1 MNATDALCAY
11 SASVFGLFDNF
22 PLEIPRKFL
31 RSSLY
36 IRPESCYNICVQ
48 LKSFLNLE
56 REFVLT
62 KRSAIILLPDD
73 RSATGLKLPLMLLPL
88 TGSPLLAWMVRLMR
102 DSGYE
107 HFLLSCGEEFR
118 DAAMAC
124 FPEDAVC
131 VAGAEPSADVLRPFL
146 QEAEDQLLVVTAP
159 ALLGGR
165 ALGSVDAAAQEAE
178 NGQEIDEGS
187 ACYLVSAESI
197 ASVLDAANFDLV
209 RFASVLGHE
218 LSAADGAMAIDGP
231 GAMADFQSIFKRLR
245 NFYLY
250 ADGVEIWDFDN
261 CYVGPFAEV
270 APGATLMPGTI
281 LKGHTR
287 IAAGAVIGPNSLLED
302 AVVGEGSTVNAS
314 QIYDSTIG
322 KNTNVGPF
330 AYVRPH
336 CTVGDDIKVG
346 DFVELKN
353 STIGDG
359 TKISHLTY
367 VGDTDLGK
375 RINLGCGTVTVNYDG
390 KNKYRCTVGD
400 DSFIGCNTNMIAPV
414 TIGKGSYVAAG
425 STITDDVPAD
435 SLAIARARQENKEG
449 WAEDRRKKG
458 MLK

>member
-1 MNATDALCAY
+1 MN
-11 SASVFGLFDNF
+11 
-22 PLEIPRKFL
+22 P
-31 RSSLY
+31 
-36 IRPESCYNICVQ
+36 
-48 LKSFLNLE
+48 NLE
-56 REFVLT
+56 CGFVLS
-62 KRSAIILLPDD
+62 KQSAIILLPDD
-73 RSATGLKLPLMLLPL
+73 RNATGLKSPLMLQNL

-107 HFLLSCGEEFR
+107 QFLLSCDDAFR
-118 DAAMAC
+118 DAALRC
-124 FPEDAVC
+124 FPENTVTAVGP
-131 VAGAEPSADVLRPFL
+131 AITGSALKPFL
-146 QEAEDQLLVVTAP
+146 SNAAEQLLVVTAP

-165 ALGSVDAAAQEAE
+165 ALGGVDTLAGEIEDGSEVAQ
-178 NGQEIDEGS
+178 GCGS
-187 ACYLVSAESI
+187 YLLSAESL
-197 ASVLDAANFDLV
+197 ASVLDAATFDFM
-209 RFASVLGHE
+209 RFVTVLGTE
-218 LSAADGAMAIDGP
+218 LTEADGAMAIADP
-231 GAMADFQSIFKRLR
+231 GALADFQQIFKRLR

-261 CYVGPFAEV
+261 CYVSPFSEV

-281 LKGHTR
+281 LKGCSR
-287 IAAGAVIGPNSLLED
+287 VAAGAVIGPNSLLEN

-322 KNTNVGPF
+322 SRTNVGPF
-330 AYVRPH
+330 AYVRPG

-367 VGDTDLGK
+367 VGDTDLGQ

-390 KNKYRCTVGD
+390 KHKYRCTVGD

-425 STITDDVPAD
+425 STITDDVPED
-435 SLAIARARQENKEG
+435 SLAIARTRQTNKPG
-449 WAEDRRKKG
+449 WAAQRREKG
-458 MLK
+458 LLK

>member
-1 MNATDALCAY
+1 M
-11 SASVFGLFDNF
+11 
-22 PLEIPRKFL
+22 
-31 RSSLY
+31 
-36 IRPESCYNICVQ
+36 
-48 LKSFLNLE
+48 
-56 REFVLT
+56 
-62 KRSAIILLPDD
+62 
-73 RSATGLKLPLMLLPL
+73 

-102 DSGYE
+102 DSGYTD
-107 HFLLSCGEEFR
+107 FLLSCDPAFQ
-118 DAAMAC
+118 DAAAAC
-124 FPEDAVC
+124 FPEGTVC
-131 VAGAEPSADVLRPFL
+131 TAGPVVTADILRPFL
-146 QEAEDQLLVVTAP
+146 QDTEEQLLVVTAP

-165 ALGSVDAAAQEAE
+165 ALGGVEQAAQSVE
-178 NGQEIDEGS
+178 NGEEIDEGS

-197 ASVLDAANFDLV
+197 TSVLDAANFDLA

-218 LSAADGAMAIDGP
+218 LSWTDGAVPIEGLGGLADVQ
-231 GAMADFQSIFKRLR
+231 AMFKKLR

-281 LKGHTR
+281 LKGNTK

-314 QIYDSTIG
+314 QIYDSTVG

-330 AYVRPH
+330 AYIRPH

-367 VGDTDLGK
+367 VGDADLGQ

-414 TIGKGSYVAAG
+414 TIGTGSYVAAG
-425 STITDDVPAD
+425 STITDDVPED
-435 SLAIARARQENKEG
+435 SLAIARARQENKPG
-449 WAEDRRKKG
+449 WAADRRKKG

>member
-1 MNATDALCAY
+1 M
-11 SASVFGLFDNF
+11 
-22 PLEIPRKFL
+22 
-31 RSSLY
+31 
-36 IRPESCYNICVQ
+36 
-48 LKSFLNLE
+48 
-56 REFVLT
+56 T

-73 RSATGLKLPLMLLPL
+73 RNATGLKLPLMLQNM

-102 DSGYE
+102 DSGYTD
-107 HFLLSCGEEFR
+107 FLLACDPEFQE
-118 DAAMAC
+118 AAVAC
-124 FPEDAVC
+124 FPEGTVC
-131 VAGAEPSADVLRPFL
+131 AAGPVVTADILRPFL
-146 QEAEDQLLVVTAP
+146 QDTEEQLLVVTAP

-165 ALGSVDAAAQEAE
+165 ALGGVEQAAQSVE
-178 NGQEIDEGS
+178 NGEEIDEGS

-197 ASVLDAANFDLV
+197 ASVLDAAGFDLV

-218 LSAADGAMAIDGP
+218 LSWADGAVPIEGLGCLADVQ
-231 GAMADFQSIFKRLR
+231 AMFKKLR

-261 CYVGPFAEV
+261 CYVGPFADV

-281 LKGHTR
+281 LKGNTK
-287 IAAGAVIGPNSLLED
+287 IASGAVIGPNSLLED

-314 QIYDSTIG
+314 QIYDSTVG

-330 AYVRPH
+330 AYIRPH

-367 VGDTDLGK
+367 VGDSDLGR

-425 STITDDVPAD
+425 STITDDVPED

>member
-1 MNATDALCAY
+1 
-11 SASVFGLFDNF
+11 
-22 PLEIPRKFL
+22 
-31 RSSLY
+31 
-36 IRPESCYNICVQ
+36 
-48 LKSFLNLE
+48 
-56 REFVLT
+56 
-62 KRSAIILLPDD
+62 
-73 RSATGLKLPLMLLPL
+73 
-88 TGSPLLAWMVRLMR
+88 MVRLMR

-107 HFLLSCGEEFR
+107 RFLLSCADAFQ
-118 DAAMAC
+118 DAALAC
-124 FPEDAVC
+124 FPEDAVTP
-131 VAGAEPSADVLRPFL
+131 VGDLTPDVLKPFLEGAEDH
-146 QEAEDQLLVVTAP
+146 LLVVTAP

-165 ALGSVDAAAQEAE
+165 ALGGVDAAAQDAE
-178 NGQEIDEGS
+178 NGETLDEGCG
-187 ACYLVSAESI
+187 CYVVSTESI
-197 ASVLDAANFDLV
+197 VSVLDAAGFDLV

-218 LSAADGAMAIDGP
+218 LTVSDGAMAIDGP

-281 LKGHTR
+281 LKGHTK
-287 IAAGAVIGPNSLLED
+287 IAADAVIGPNSLLEN
-302 AVVGEGSTVNAS
+302 ATVGEGSTVNAS

-336 CTVGDDIKVG
+336 CTVGNDIKVG

-414 TIGKGSYVAAG
+414 TIGRGSYVAAG
-425 STITDDVPAD
+425 STITDDVPED
-435 SLAIARARQENKEG
+435 SLAVARARQENKPG
-449 WAEDRRKKG
+449 WAKKRREKG
-458 MLK
+458 LLK

>member
-1 MNATDALCAY
+1 M
-11 SASVFGLFDNF
+11 
-22 PLEIPRKFL
+22 IK
-31 RSSLY
+31 
-36 IRPESCYNICVQ
+36 Q
-48 LKSFLNLE
+48 
-56 REFVLT
+56 
-62 KRSAIILLPDD
+62 SAIILLPDD
-73 RSATGLKLPLMLLPL
+73 RDATGLKLPLMLQNM

-107 HFLLSCGEEFR
+107 RFLLSCGEEFR
-118 DAAMAC
+118 ETALAC
-124 FPEDAVC
+124 FPADTVQAV
-131 VAGAEPSADVLRPFL
+131 GTELSSDVLRPFF
-146 QEAEDQLLVVTAP
+146 QEAEEQLLVVTAP

-165 ALGSVDAAAQEAE
+165 ALGGVDQAAQNVE
-178 NGQEIDEGS
+178 NGEEIDEGS
-187 ACYLVSAESI
+187 ACYLVSTESI
-197 ASVLDAANFDLV
+197 ASVLDAANFDLA

-218 LSAADGAMAIDGP
+218 LSWTDGAVPIDGL
-231 GAMADFQSIFKRLR
+231 GGLADVQAMFKKLR

-281 LKGHTR
+281 LKGHTKV
-287 IAAGAVIGPNSLLED
+287 ASGAVIGPNALLEN
-302 AVVGEGSTVNAS
+302 AVVGEHSTVNAS

-367 VGDTDLGK
+367 VGDADLGK

-414 TIGKGSYVAAG
+414 TIGSGSYVAAG
-425 STITDDVPAD
+425 STITDDVPED
-435 SLAIARARQENKEG
+435 SLAIARARQENKPG